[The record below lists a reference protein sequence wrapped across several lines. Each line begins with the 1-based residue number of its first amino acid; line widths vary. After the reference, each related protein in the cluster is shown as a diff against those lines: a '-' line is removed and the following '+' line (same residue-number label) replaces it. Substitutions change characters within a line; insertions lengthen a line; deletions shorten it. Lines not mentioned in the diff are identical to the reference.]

1 MAKLS
6 GNPQISR
13 FT

>member
-1 MAKLS
+1 VELP

-13 FT
+13 DHL